1 MDKDFKT
8 MPTRPQ
14 PNTWITPLVFS
25 LGGVG
30 AAIGYF
36 QFSNQS
42 DTTAAFVG
50 ASALLLSASLVSIC
64 NVVRNYRL
72 SKRLASKSLSMELH
86 EKALSEHTL
95 VMVTDRD
102 GTLTAVNR
110 KFCDTFKYE
119 PNEVIGQSVWE
130 LLSIPAD
137 RTANMELMDKIA
149 DGQVWSGIQRLRGKG
164 EQSIS
169 VQSTIFPK
177 LDDFGRFKEFVFVS
191 TDMSSAMTQIAEK
204 GRNDIVDALPDGV
217 CIYDPSTFKIT
228 YANAAFRERVGW
240 EKDGLDEKSISSLF
254 TEAQRLK
261 FQRHLGPLMK
271 NESSQ
276 AVFEIEDDLGS
287 VEVLTNV
294 VESIDGQHNL
304 LSVIRDMS
312 GRKREEQLKLSSVST
327 VSHELRT
334 PLTSIKG
341 ALRLLESG
349 VMGKL
354 QPEVGKLVG
363 VAHRNSERLL
373 AIVNDILT
381 LEKLHAGELTISVQD
396 IDLRDLLNEA
406 ADANAP
412 FAAECEIAF
421 EVETAQEPAF
431 VRADPD
437 RLMQV
442 MSNLMSNAAKLSP
455 PGENV
460 TLSVVDGDA
469 FWRVCVTD
477 KGPGI
482 PPHAREKLFDSF
494 IQVDEE
500 NSKKLPS
507 TGLGLTICREVIEQH
522 GGLIS
527 FDTEVGVGTTFYFE
541 LEKSTQP
548 RALQD
553 VQNVA

>member
-1 MDKDFKT
+1 
-8 MPTRPQ
+8 
-14 PNTWITPLVFS
+14 
-25 LGGVG
+25 
-30 AAIGYF
+30 
-36 QFSNQS
+36 
-42 DTTAAFVG
+42 
-50 ASALLLSASLVSIC
+50 
-64 NVVRNYRL
+64 
-72 SKRLASKSLSMELH
+72 
-86 EKALSEHTL
+86 
-95 VMVTDRD
+95 
-102 GTLTAVNR
+102 
-110 KFCDTFKYE
+110 
-119 PNEVIGQSVWE
+119 
-130 LLSIPAD
+130 
-137 RTANMELMDKIA
+137 
-149 DGQVWSGIQRLRGKG
+149 
-164 EQSIS
+164 
-169 VQSTIFPK
+169 
-177 LDDFGRFKEFVFVS
+177 
-191 TDMSSAMTQIAEK
+191 
-204 GRNDIVDALPDGV
+204 
-217 CIYDPSTFKIT
+217 
-228 YANAAFRERVGW
+228 
-240 EKDGLDEKSISSLF
+240 
-254 TEAQRLK
+254 
-261 FQRHLGPLMK
+261 
-271 NESSQ
+271 
-276 AVFEIEDDLGS
+276 
-287 VEVLTNV
+287 
-294 VESIDGQHNL
+294 
-304 LSVIRDMS
+304 
-312 GRKREEQLKLSSVST
+312 
-327 VSHELRT
+327 
-334 PLTSIKG
+334 
-341 ALRLLESG
+341 
-349 VMGKL
+349 
-354 QPEVGKLVG
+354 
-363 VAHRNSERLL
+363 
-373 AIVNDILT
+373 VNDILT